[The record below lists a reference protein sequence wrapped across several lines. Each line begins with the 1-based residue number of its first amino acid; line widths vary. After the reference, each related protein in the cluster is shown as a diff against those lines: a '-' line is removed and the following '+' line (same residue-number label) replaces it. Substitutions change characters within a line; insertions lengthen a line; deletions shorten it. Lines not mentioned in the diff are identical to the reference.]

1 MKSFVIGLVTAATIV
16 SACGRKRSNDQ
27 ATLDEPVAVA
37 PTAAPVVAPLP
48 VAVTPVAAPT
58 ATFVPLH
65 PAAVPAAATT
75 TTVVPVLAA
84 ATTPALAFV
93 AAGIAGGW
101 SNGAVDQT
109 FPDNRSATSCK
120 SYAQINES
128 LKKASFGYYC
138 WYNNVA
144 VTFIHVQSLGDI
156 VSESDGKLVYQ
167 QTAGC
172 DTAHN
177 NTQMSTPFTYKA
189 ASGGTNKSLMIT
201 LPNVTTG
208 QTKLGEWSPS
218 SMGAIASQHV
228 GCIDRKSLAFTAD
241 DALRTTFAAMAQ

>member
-1 MKSFVIGLVTAATIV
+1 MKSLVIGLITAANLV
-16 SACGRKRSNDQ
+16 SACGRKKSSDPTTVD
-27 ATLDEPVAVA
+27 APVAVA
-37 PTAAPVVAPLP
+37 PAPAPEVAPLP
-48 VAVTPVAAPT
+48 AAAPIAPPP

-65 PAAVPAAATT
+65 PAATTAPSTTT
-75 TTVVPVLAA
+75 TTVVAA
-84 ATTPALAFV
+84 EVTPAPAFA
-93 AAGIAGGW
+93 AAGISGGW
-101 SNGAVDQT
+101 SDGAVNQT
-109 FPDNRSATSCK
+109 FPDNRSNTSCK

-144 VTFIHVQSLGDI
+144 VTYIHVQSLGDI
-156 VSESDGKLVYQ
+156 VSEADGKLVYQ

-177 NTQMSTPFTYKA
+177 NTQMTTPFTYKA
-189 ASGGTNKSLMIT
+189 ASGRTNKSLMIT
-201 LPNVTTG
+201 LPNVTTDE
-208 QTKLGEWSPS
+208 TKLGEWSPS

-241 DALRTTFAAMAQ
+241 DALRTTFAAMAK